1 MLQQCGSPQ
10 HFMSHMPPFQKS
22 PKRFKIS
29 LPGFS
34 PHFSELECNFYSKK
48 TGACCHAGNTTDTL
62 GPWEHHLDHR
72 VCPMYMYKENI
83 LEPLG
88 RPWTLYAVK
97 GFAFGEEKDNGWPHH
112 DKGLLSA
119 MGELHYGTKASLYLK
134 RNKYS
139 VYPCDVCFHTK
150 GQMSTMNLPQNLC
163 VTLKGGT
170 D

>member
-22 PKRFKIS
+22 PKRFEIS

-88 RPWTLYAVK
+88 RPWTLCCKRLCFWRRKRQDGHTMIKVYYQQWGNCTTVLRPLCI
-97 GFAFGEEKDNGWPHH
+97 FEK
-112 DKGLLSA
+112 KQILSLRKPLSVWCLCSHLRA
-119 MGELHYGTKASLYLK
+119 NVNDESSTESL
-134 RNKYS
+134 
-139 VYPCDVCFHTK
+139 C
-150 GQMSTMNLPQNLC
+150 
-163 VTLKGGT
+163 
-170 D
+170 